1 MDEITQRKVAM
12 KVLNRR
18 KIRKQ
23 RMETQVKREVKAMQK
38 LTHPNIISLYQVIES
53 PSDLFL
59 VMELAEGGDM
69 YTYLVEN
76 ERVSKLQYQSK
87 FSLMVYM

>member
-1 MDEITQRKVAM
+1 
-12 KVLNRR
+12 
-18 KIRKQ
+18 
-23 RMETQVKREVKAMQK
+23 MEVQVKREVKAMQK

-69 YTYLVEN
+69 YNYLVEN

-87 FSLMVYM
+87 FSLIVIM